1 MVAPMHC
8 LLQSKG
14 MAATA
19 NYCEYILSTIFMPI
33 KMIPANLANIGRTDT
48 IGSGVRNLYKYTNER
63 SLLFLSEKKR
73 WKKMILRRENPG

>member
-1 MVAPMHC
+1 
-8 LLQSKG
+8 
-14 MAATA
+14 
-19 NYCEYILSTIFMPI
+19 MPI